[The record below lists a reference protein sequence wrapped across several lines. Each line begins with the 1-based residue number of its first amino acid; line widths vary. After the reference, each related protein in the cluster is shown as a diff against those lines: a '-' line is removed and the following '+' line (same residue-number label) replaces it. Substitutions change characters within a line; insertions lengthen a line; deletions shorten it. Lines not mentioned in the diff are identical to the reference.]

1 MSHMIVDRSRFRR
14 LVLGAG
20 IVALVGF
27 GHSQPVL
34 AQETPDQA
42 ADANAG
48 IGDIIVTAERR
59 SQSAQRAPLTIA
71 VISGEES
78 AKGGLSH
85 IEDITRL
92 VTGVQIGVSGGNSQI
107 YIRGV
112 GDFSQSSLASP
123 GVAFNVDGVYV
134 GRPDGVNGNFYDIE
148 RLEVLK
154 GPQGTLYGRNS
165 NGGSINLITKDARL
179 GALEAYVKGEIGN
192 YDLRKVAGALN
203 VPLGDKAAARVAF
216 NIVDRDGYLSD
227 GANDDAQQAV
237 RVKLR
242 YEPSE
247 DVTFAFSTDYT
258 HLGGVGGGYVY
269 LPRRPGS
276 SAWEG
281 TGDPVAIAYRDSF
294 GPAGDRAPIN
304 RGAFDQDSKLW
315 NASSQLDWNLGFAT
329 LTVLPAYRY
338 ADIFNVS
345 APSFQYSST
354 LKSKQKSLELRLGN
368 SSAAFTWVVGAYGFR
383 ESIDGENFIRSSI
396 QRAIKR
402 NVYHPRT
409 KAGAIFGQ
417 ATIGIVDGLRLIGGL
432 RYTKENRKLSGEI
445 NDARGAAEVRLV
457 NFGGDVDFSGW
468 TYKAGIEY
476 DLAPQS
482 LVYATVSK
490 GFKAGGLNQ
499 TGVATR
505 SVYEPEQLRS
515 IELGMKNRFL
525 DNRLQLNLSAFHW
538 KYKDIQNQN
547 VEILPVEGPN
557 FLFSNVGDATL
568 YGGTIDLVAKPTP
581 ADTFTASLEYAHSK
595 YDSFDVF
602 TPAFIYNP
610 RTNGCPVVRTTGTG
624 LAAVTTLS
632 CAGLQV
638 ARVPKWSGSA
648 SYEHVFD
655 LGDAGNI
662 ALLGNMQFAGARWIG
677 TDFIPNE
684 RDKGYAL
691 FNASA
696 DYTTGDGRFSIGAFV
711 RNIGKTAFISSGIQ
725 HPYLPTVIGANVNE
739 PRVYGVRLSMKFSGE

>member
-1 MSHMIVDRSRFRR
+1 MSLEKSGKSSLQRHAVGGSVIAFA
-14 LVLGAG
+14 VLA
-20 IVALVGF
+20 AA
-27 GHSQPVL
+27 QPVL
-34 AQETPDQA
+34 AQQVASEVPRQEQ
-42 ADANAG
+42 G
-48 IGDIIVTAERR
+48 IQDIIVTAERR
-59 SQSAQRAPLTIA
+59 SQSAQRASLTIA
-71 VISGEES
+71 VISGDES
-78 AKGGLSH
+78 AKSGLSH

-165 NGGSINLITKDARL
+165 NGGSINLITKDPRL
-179 GALEAYVKGEIGN
+179 GELGAYVKGEVGN
-192 YDLRKVAGALN
+192 YDLKKVGGAINLP
-203 VPLGDKAAARVAF
+203 VGDKAAARLAF

-227 GANDDAQQAV
+227 GTNDDVQQAV
-237 RVKLR
+237 RFKFR
-242 YEPSE
+242 YEPSS
-247 DVTFAFSTDYT
+247 DVTLAFSTDYT
-258 HLGGVGGGYVY
+258 HLGGTGGGYVY

-281 TGDPVAIAYRDSF
+281 TGDPVAVAYRDTF
-294 GPAGDRAPIN
+294 GPAGDRAPID
-304 RGAFDQDSKLW
+304 RSALTQDSTLW
-315 NASSQLDWNLGFAT
+315 NASLQLDWNLGFAT
-329 LTVLPAYRY
+329 LTVLPAYRH

-345 APSFQYSST
+345 APSFQYAST
-354 LKSKQKSLELRLGN
+354 LKSEQESLEVRLGH
-368 SSAAFTWVVGAYGFR
+368 STADLTWVVGAYGFH
-383 ESIDGENFIRSSI
+383 ESIDGENFIRSSVA
-396 QRAIKR
+396 RAIKR

-409 KAGAIFGQ
+409 KAGALFGQ
-417 ATIGIVDGLRLIGGL
+417 ATFSVADGFRLIAGA
-432 RYTKENRKLSGEI
+432 RYTSENRKLSGEI
-445 NDARGAAEVRLV
+445 NDARTLPERRLV

-468 TYKAGIEY
+468 TYKAGFEY

-482 LVYATVSK
+482 LLYGTISK

-505 SVYEPEQLRS
+505 SEYEPEQLRS
-515 IELGMKNRFL
+515 IELGIKNRFL

-538 KYKDIQNQN
+538 KYSDIQNQN

-568 YGGTIDLVAKPTP
+568 YGGTVDIVAKPTE
-581 ADTFTASLEYAHSK
+581 ADTFTASVEYTHSK

-610 RTNGCPVVRTTGTG
+610 RTNGCPVVGTSGTG

-632 CAGLQV
+632 CAGYQV

-655 LGDAGNI
+655 LGGGGEVAV
-662 ALLGNMQFAGARWIG
+662 LGNMQFATSRWIG
-677 TDFIPNE
+677 TDFIATE
-684 RDKGYAL
+684 RDKGYAI
-691 FNASA
+691 FNASV
-696 DYTTGDGRFSIGAFV
+696 DYTTEDGRYSIGAFI
-711 RNIGKTAFISSGIQ
+711 RNIGKTAFITSGIQ
-725 HPYLPTVIGANVNE
+725 HPYLPTVIGANVSE
-739 PRVYGVRLSMKFSGE
+739 PRVYGVRATMKFGAE